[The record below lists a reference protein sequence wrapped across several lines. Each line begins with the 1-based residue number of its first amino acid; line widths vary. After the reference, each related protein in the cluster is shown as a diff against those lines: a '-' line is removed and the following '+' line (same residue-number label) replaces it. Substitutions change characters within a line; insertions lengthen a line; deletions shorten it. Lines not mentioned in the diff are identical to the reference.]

1 MDIQLELPANIC
13 ICASTMGGK
22 THLTKRLINEQ
33 LLKQLDALVILSPT
47 LDLSGDWNE
56 YKEQH
61 DLRYGKIIQKFSKKS
76 EFPTIISEILEQN
89 EGIIKNL
96 GRSEAP
102 NVVIV
107 VDDCIGHSM
116 LRPNRLLDNLSTRSR
131 HLKVSLIVL
140 SQKITAIPRIFRLN
154 CRYFIMFQAVNFS
167 EMERFI
173 EELASKSIRRPL
185 RDKINEIYNEP
196 FNFILVQCF
205 ANKIRERMYLN
216 GKTNIYDLINQDEG
230 NQD

>member
-1 MDIQLELPANIC
+1 MDIQLEIPANIC

-22 THLTKRLINEQ
+22 TYLTKRLINEQ
-33 LLKQLDALVILSPT
+33 LMKQLDALVILSPT
-47 LDLSGDWNE
+47 LDLSGDWDE
-56 YKEQH
+56 YKENH
-61 DLRYGKIIQKFSKKS
+61 DMKYGKIIQKFSKKS
-76 EFPTIISEILEQN
+76 EFPTIITEILEQN
-89 EGIIKNL
+89 EAIIKSMNK
-96 GRSEAP
+96 SEAP
-102 NVVIV
+102 SVVIV
-107 VDDCIGHSM
+107 VDDCVGHPM
-116 LRPNRLLDNLSTRSR
+116 LRPNKLLDNLSTRSR

-173 EELASKSIRRPL
+173 EELASKSIRKPL

-196 FNFILVQCF
+196 YNFILVQCF

-216 GKTNIYDLINQDEG
+216 GKTNIYDLINDNGSSE
-230 NQD
+230 